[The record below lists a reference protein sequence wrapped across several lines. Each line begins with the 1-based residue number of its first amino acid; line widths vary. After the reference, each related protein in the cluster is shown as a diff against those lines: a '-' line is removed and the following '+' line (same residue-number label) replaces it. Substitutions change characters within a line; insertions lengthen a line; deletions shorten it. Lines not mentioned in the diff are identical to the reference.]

1 MAYILLESLKNDLYL
16 SLRYTTFLSTTI
28 IIFSLQ
34 CEHPRHEYCAQ
45 RNIKCVTEGCID
57 FLCLPV
63 FPFFGSPRNIIVII
77 ILPLWLCHL
86 LIRINSLIYQIIVCH
101 KKIFLRIHFNVDLK
115 FHWFYCSVCAL
126 KRTESRK
133 VFFPR

>member
-1 MAYILLESLKNDLYL
+1 MLRPISIEAARRVMHGEVCLLLSSFLRGVNKNSRKGGRRITSTL
-16 SLRYTTFLSTTI
+16 SLYGVHLIGVSEERFISLPPLHDFLVYSI

-77 ILPLWLCHL
+77 ILPL
-86 LIRINSLIYQIIVCH
+86 
-101 KKIFLRIHFNVDLK
+101 
-115 FHWFYCSVCAL
+115 
-126 KRTESRK
+126 
-133 VFFPR
+133 